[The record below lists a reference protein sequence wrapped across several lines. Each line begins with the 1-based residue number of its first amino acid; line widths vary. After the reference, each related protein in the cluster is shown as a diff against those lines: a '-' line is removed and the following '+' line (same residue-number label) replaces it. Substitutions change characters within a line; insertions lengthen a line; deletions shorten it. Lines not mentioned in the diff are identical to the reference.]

1 MTAAFI
7 LRQDIH
13 FAREVGVRG
22 DRARLGQ
29 HLAALDFF
37 TLGAAQQDAD
47 VVASLTLVEQLA
59 EHFDAG
65 AGGLDGGLDADDFD
79 FFADLDDTALDATGD
94 DGATT
99 RDREDVFDRA
109 SGRACRWR
117 ARRRDV
123 AVQGIGQGED
133 RRFADFGLVA
143 FEGLEG
149 RALDDGDVVAREV
162 VLGESSRTSIST
174 SSSSSASSTMS
185 HLFRIDDDERHA
197 NLAGQQDVLAGLRH
211 GAVSGRA
218 DQDGAV
224 HLGGTGDHVLDVV
237 GVTRAVNVRV
247 VAVGGFV
254 FDVGGVDGDAARL
267 FFRRASIWS

>member
-29 HLAALDFF
+29 HLAAFDFF

-47 VVASLTLVEQLA
+47 VVTGLTLVEQLA

-94 DGATT
+94 DGAATG
-99 RDREDVFDRA
+99 DREDVFDREQEGLVDGA
-109 SGRACRWR
+109 LG
-117 ARRRDV
+117 RRDV
-123 AVQGIGQGED
+123 AVEGIRQGED

-149 RALDDGDVVAREV
+149 RALTMGTSSPGKSYLER
-162 VLGESSRTSIST
+162 SSRTSIST

-185 HLFRIDDDERHA
+185 HLFR
-197 NLAGQQDVLAGLRH
+197 
-211 GAVSGRA
+211 
-218 DQDGAV
+218 
-224 HLGGTGDHVLDVV
+224 
-237 GVTRAVNVRV
+237 
-247 VAVGGFV
+247 
-254 FDVGGVDGDAARL
+254 
-267 FFRRASIWS
+267 